1 MEKSK
6 VSFSEKIHFIGI
18 GGIGM
23 SGLAEVM
30 KDMGFNVQGSDIA
43 NNKNI
48 ERCRKNGIKIFLKHN
63 KRNIINSSIIVKSSA
78 IGNNNPE
85 IIFAKSKKLKI
96 LKRAEMLAHVVS
108 LKKKYRN
115 NRFTRKNHYNIS
127 YFKNFIRCQI
137 RSNNNNRRCNKF
149 YKTFS

>member
-6 VSFSEKIHFIGI
+6 ISFSERIHFIGI

-30 KDMGFNVQGSDIA
+30 NDMGFNVQGSDIV

-63 KRNIINSSIIVKSSA
+63 KRNIRNSSIIVKSSA

-96 LKRAEMLAHVVS
+96 
-108 LKKKYRN
+108 
-115 NRFTRKNHYNIS
+115 
-127 YFKNFIRCQI
+127 
-137 RSNNNNRRCNKF
+137 
-149 YKTFS
+149 